1 MIKCYIFNLK
11 KCHCYQMIRLHFG
24 KKNRMTHR
32 DCSTSVSVFND
43 ITKKNEIVYES
54 AKLEFLVSK
63 PKQVVQSSQSVF

>member
-1 MIKCYIFNLK
+1 MSLLSNDKITFW
-11 KCHCYQMIRLHFG
+11 Q
-24 KKNRMTHR
+24 KNRMTHR

-63 PKQVVQSSQSVF
+63 AKQVVQSSQSVF